1 MVLEL
6 ATPASEDWSAFA
18 ALTPRLLSYALSF
31 VFLGIYWNNHH
42 LLQAVDRVDGRVLWA
57 NLHLPFW
64 LSLIPFGTNWV
75 GERPL
80 APLPL
85 AVYGTILLLA
95 RVSYFILVRVLVSLH
110 GTHSALATA
119 LGRDW
124 KGKGSLVV
132 YAIAVPPCFVQA
144 RLSITIYALVA
155 LMWFVPNRRIER
167 TLIGHDA

>member
-64 LSLIPFGTNWV
+64 LSLISFGTGWG

-80 APLPL
+80 VPLPL
-85 AVYGTILLLA
+85 AVYGTILLRAGFRTSSSFGCASRFTA
-95 RVSYFILVRVLVSLH
+95 RTPRWPPRWG
-110 GTHSALATA
+110 GT
-119 LGRDW
+119 
-124 KGKGSLVV
+124 GKGSLVV

-144 RLSITIYALVA
+144 RLSITI
-155 LMWFVPNRRIER
+155 
-167 TLIGHDA
+167 

>member
-1 MVLEL
+1 MADKVVLAYSGGVDTSVAIRWLHEKYGL
-6 ATPASEDWSAFA
+6 DVVAVTIDVGNEKDFA
-18 ALTPRLLSYALSF
+18 AVRQKALKVGAIKAIVIDAKDDF
-31 VFLGIYWNNHH
+31 VNQYVWPALKADAIYED
-42 LLQAVDRVDGRVLWA
+42 QY
-57 NLHLPFW
+57 P
-64 LSLIPFGTNWV
+64 
-75 GERPL
+75 
-80 APLPL
+80 
-85 AVYGTILLLA
+85 
-95 RVSYFILVRVLVSLH
+95 
-110 GTHSALATA
+110 LATA